1 MFTFGE
7 LVKITDSSLKSYN
20 KVGLFVGMNKQKQAK
35 VYLQEPIVNGRNTV
49 SCVAVGVDKIRR
61 VALTEEDEQK
71 ARLDF
76 LYRRRKELSEEIAA
90 IDEEAYKIE
99 LQLMGRG

>member
-35 VYLQEPIVNGRNTV
+35 VYLQEPIVNGRTTI
-49 SCVAVGVDKIRR
+49 SCLSIGVDKIRR
-61 VALTEEDEQK
+61 VALTEKDEQK

-76 LYRRRKELSEEIAA
+76 LYRKRKELSEEIVAV
-90 IDEEAYKIE
+90 DEEVYKIE